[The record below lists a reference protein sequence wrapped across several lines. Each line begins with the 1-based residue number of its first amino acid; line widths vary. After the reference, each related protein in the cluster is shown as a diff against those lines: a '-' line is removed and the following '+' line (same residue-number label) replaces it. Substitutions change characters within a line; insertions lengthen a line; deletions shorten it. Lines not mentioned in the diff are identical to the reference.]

1 MMKLR
6 VLGFLTFATLIIA
19 LYMIFIFAPT
29 ETTQRDAQRIFYI
42 HVPLAVVGAYGSA
55 ILLFIGCVAFL
66 ISGNLQWDRFA
77 ATSAEMGVVFT
88 AAQLLTAMMWAK
100 PIWGA
105 WYAFDARGTAQVI
118 LLLIFIA
125 YFMLRS
131 YLPDREKRAKLC
143 GVFGL
148 LGMVDVPINYF
159 AIYLFRTQHPQPV
172 ISPGGGG
179 VDPDMAK
186 TLLMS
191 FIAITLLYVY
201 LFVRRLKLA
210 ALEEDVDYLTQ
221 VVVAHEQY

>member
-1 MMKLR
+1 MKLK
-6 VLGFLTFATLIIA
+6 VLALLSVITMVPA
-19 LYMIFIFAPT
+19 LYMIFLFAPT
-29 ETTQRDAQRIFYI
+29 ETTQGNTQRIFYI

-55 ILLFIGCVAFL
+55 LLLFIGCLGFL
-66 ISGNLQWDRFA
+66 VTRDLKWDRFA

-100 PIWGA
+100 PIWGT
-105 WYAFDARGTAQVI
+105 WYVFDSRGTLQIV

-143 GVFGL
+143 AVFGL
-148 LGMVDVPINYF
+148 LGMVDVPINYLS
-159 AIYLFRTQHPQPV
+159 IYLFRTQHPQPV

-179 VDPDMAK
+179 VDPDMSK

-191 FIAITLLYVY
+191 FLAITFLYAYV
-201 LFVRRLKLA
+201 FVRRLRIAKI
-210 ALEEDVDYLTQ
+210 EEEVDYLTQ
-221 VVVAHEQY
+221 VVLAND